1 MPSDPHL
8 EPKPLPSRSRS
19 LVRVFAIVVLCVT
32 AALLLSVDWVY
43 EGMERLLM
51 EAEPMIASHPVVGAV
66 VFVLLSALSAIL
78 AFFSSALLVPAAV
91 FAWGKV
97 LTVCLLWLG
106 WMLGGLFAFAVGR
119 GLRSQKGSESKL
131 PGRLEAYLPGVT
143 QDISFPMILL
153 FQLALPSEI
162 PGYLCGFLGVPLR
175 RYFMAMSLAEL
186 PYAVGVVLLG
196 ETVVNRQIGWLVTLG
211 VVGAI
216 LGFVLIRL
224 LHRRLDPPK

>member
-1 MPSDPHL
+1 MPSK
-8 EPKPLPSRSRS
+8 PKPLPSRTRS

-51 EAEPMIASHPVVGAV
+51 EAEPMIASHPVAGAV

-97 LTVCLLWLG
+97 LTVCFLWLG

-119 GLRSQKGSESKL
+119 GLRGHKAGESRL
-131 PGRLEAYLPGVT
+131 PGRLETYLPGVT
-143 QDISFPMILL
+143 RDISFSMILL
-153 FQLALPSEI
+153 LQLALPSEI

-175 RYFMAMSLAEL
+175 RYFVAMALAEL
-186 PYAVGVVLLG
+186 PYAVGAVLLG
-196 ETVVNRQIGWLVTLG
+196 ETVVNRQIGWLVALG
-211 VVGAI
+211 VIGAI
-216 LGFVLIRL
+216 LGFVLIRA

>member
-1 MPSDPHL
+1 MSSN
-8 EPKPLPSRSRS
+8 PKPLPSRTRS

-32 AALLLSVDWVY
+32 AAMLLSVDWVFD
-43 EGMERLLM
+43 GMERLLM
-51 EAEPMIASHPVVGAV
+51 EAEPIIASHPVIGAV

-91 FAWGKV
+91 FAWGNV
-97 LTVCLLWLG
+97 LTVCFLWLG

-119 GLRSQKGSESKL
+119 GLRSHKGGESRL

-175 RYFMAMSLAEL
+175 RYFGAMALAEL
-186 PYAVGVVLLG
+186 PYAVGAVLLG
-196 ETVVNRQIGWLVTLG
+196 ETVVNRQIGWLVALG
-211 VVGAI
+211 VVGAV
-216 LGFVLIRL
+216 LGFLLIRA
-224 LHRRLDPPK
+224 LHRRLDQPK